1 MFNAPFSF
9 EGRIR
14 RTEYGLSY
22 LTFGFTAY
30 LLDTIFEDYG
40 ESIQGVQLLF
50 FIPMLWFL
58 WAQAAKRCH
67 DIGHS
72 GWWQLIPFYIFWL
85 IFAEGRRGRN
95 QYGPD
100 PKDNDEEEGATSY
113 VKPEVATNINQND
126 SDKNE

>member
-1 MFNAPFSF
+1 M
-9 EGRIR
+9 
-14 RTEYGLSY
+14 EYGVSY
-22 LTFGFTAY
+22 FLHILY
-30 LLDTIFEDYG
+30 
-40 ESIQGVQLLF
+40 LF
-50 FIPMLWFL
+50 FLGGVVRRFGDPPSLIIFLLMVPSFWFL
-58 WAQAAKRCH
+58 FAQAAKRCH

-100 PKDNDEEEGATSY
+100 PKDNDEEESATSY
-113 VKPEVATNINQND
+113 VKPEVATNTNQND